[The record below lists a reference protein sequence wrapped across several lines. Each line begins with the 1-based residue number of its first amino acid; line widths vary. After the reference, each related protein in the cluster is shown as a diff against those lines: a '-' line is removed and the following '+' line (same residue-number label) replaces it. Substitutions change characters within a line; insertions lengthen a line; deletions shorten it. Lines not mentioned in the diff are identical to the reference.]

1 MAFFKFRNRGSQGN
15 EGRSA
20 SVASPPAES
29 VEAMRRRARHR
40 LLGAAV
46 LVLVGVIGFP
56 LLFDTQPRPVS
67 VDIPIEIPDRNKVK
81 PLTVPTTPAPTSAAP
96 DGDGG
101 KGSAST
107 RIAAASSSSAM
118 ITEAADGNEI
128 SASKP
133 VTTTPAPKPE
143 SKPESKPDSK
153 PEVKAEA
160 KPEPKPEPKPE
171 HKPEVKPKPEVKAE
185 AKPKPEPKPEA
196 KAEPKPKPTEVK
208 AASSEDGARA
218 RALLEGK
225 VASSATATTA
235 TAAATSKSPAASD
248 EAGRFVVQVG
258 AFADASKAREVRQK
272 LESAGLKTYTHVA
285 KTADGERTRVRIGPF
300 ATRAD
305 ADRAASRVK
314 SLSLAASVLTL

>member
-67 VDIPIEIPDRNKVK
+67 VDIPIEIPDRAKVK
-81 PLTVPTTPAPTSAAP
+81 PLAVPTTPGPTSAAP
-96 DGDGG
+96 DGEGG
-101 KGSAST
+101 KASTST
-107 RIAAASSSSAM
+107 RIAAASPPSTM
-118 ITEAADGNEI
+118 LTEAADGSEI

-133 VTTTPAPKPE
+133 TMSVPA
-143 SKPESKPDSK
+143 
-153 PEVKAEA
+153 
-160 KPEPKPEPKPE
+160 
-171 HKPEVKPKPEVKAE
+171 
-185 AKPKPEPKPEA
+185 PKPEPKPEA
-196 KAEPKPKPTEVK
+196 KPEGKPKPEAKVEGKPKPEPKPEVRPDPKPKPTEAK
-208 AASSEDGARA
+208 SASSEDGARA

-225 VASSATATTA
+225 VASSTAA
-235 TAAATSKSPAASD
+235 TAATAKPAVAAE

-285 KTADGERTRVRIGPF
+285 KTADGERTRVRVGPF